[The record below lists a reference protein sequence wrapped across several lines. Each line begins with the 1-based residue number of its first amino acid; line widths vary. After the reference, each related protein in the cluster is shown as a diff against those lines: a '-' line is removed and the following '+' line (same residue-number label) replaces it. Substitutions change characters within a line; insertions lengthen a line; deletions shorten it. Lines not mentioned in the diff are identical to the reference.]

1 MIGVANSTRSIDGL
15 ARYLAK
21 GRSGAETERVA
32 WSASRNLP
40 TNEPELAGKIM
51 RATASQS
58 VRIQKPGYHLVVSFH
73 PEDTVDRATMEG
85 VADRTIAALGL
96 TDHQALIVCHR
107 DRAHSHFHLLI
118 NRVHPE
124 TCRAWRQWFDYV
136 VLQKVLLDEE
146 IALGLRIT
154 AGHLGFLQRNL
165 VDFGL
170 AEQARQAAPHNRAQ
184 APPPRSD
191 LRSTRRRFTLTEA
204 VRSNFNV
211 HSRMLALNREQYRI
225 ELETHAA
232 RARLTRLEDAPEGA
246 KVSPISG
253 SGAIDSALTGA
264 RAELEKAQSRGVAI
278 RRELGSLPDRAQ
290 LEGRIVRL
298 LDRMS
303 PDEIQQLQRVLSPA
317 QLALTSKLK
326 SVIRDVALGRDDID
340 RSQ

>member
-1 MIGVANSTRSIDGL
+1 MIGVATTTRSIDAF
-15 ARYLAK
+15 ARYLTK

-32 WSASRNLP
+32 WSESRNLP

-58 VRIQKPGYHLVVSFH
+58 ARVQKPGYHLVLSFH
-73 PEDTVDRATMEG
+73 PEDTVDRATIEG

-96 TDHQALIVCHR
+96 AAHQALIVCHR
-107 DRAHSHFHLLI
+107 DRPHAHVHLLI

-124 TCRAWRQWFDYV
+124 TGRAWRQWFDYV

-170 AEQARQAAPHNRAQ
+170 TERARLTAAHNHAQ
-184 APPPRSD
+184 APPPRRGLGSA
-191 LRSTRRRFTLTEA
+191 RMRFTLTE
-204 VRSNFNV
+204 VLRSYIDV
-211 HSRMLALNREQYRI
+211 HSRVLSLNREQYKI
-225 ELETHAA
+225 ELETDAA
-232 RARLTRLEDAPEGA
+232 RLRATRLDDAPEGA
-246 KVSPISG
+246 KVSRISG
-253 SGAIDSALTGA
+253 PRANDSALAAA
-264 RAELEKAQSRGVAI
+264 RAELEQAQSRGVAI
-278 RRELGSLPDRAQ
+278 RRDLGSLPDRAQ

-303 PDEIQQLQRVLSPA
+303 PNELRQLQGVLSPP

-326 SVIRDVALGRDDID
+326 SVIRDAALGRDEFD
-340 RSQ
+340 RSL